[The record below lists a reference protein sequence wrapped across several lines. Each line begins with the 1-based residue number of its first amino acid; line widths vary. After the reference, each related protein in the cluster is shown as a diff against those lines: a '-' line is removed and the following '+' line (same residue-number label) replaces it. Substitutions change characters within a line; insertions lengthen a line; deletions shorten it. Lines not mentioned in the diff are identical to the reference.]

1 MNIGVLALQGAVSE
15 HRLALE
21 ACGVRAREVRTP
33 HDLVEIEGL
42 VVPGG
47 ESTTLRHLLRNAGLW
62 ESLLVWEKP
71 ILGTCAGAIL
81 LGSCDDETLGKM
93 ELQLNR
99 NAYGRQQE
107 SFEARIRLDEGDPF
121 PGVFIRAPGV
131 TATSGACRP
140 QSCGPLLGIMAKS
153 RDLDL
158 GTMRTVDSS
167 YYRQPPLLPTP
178 NNPKSLPATIGWVL

>member
-21 ACGVRAREVRTP
+21 ACGARAREVRTP
-33 HDLVEIEGL
+33 HDLAEIEGL

-47 ESTTLRHLLRNAGLW
+47 ESTTLRLLLRNAGLW

-140 QSCGPLLGIMAKS
+140 IAWHNGNIVGA
-153 RDLDL
+153 
-158 GTMRTVDSS
+158 V
-167 YYRQPPLLPTP
+167 QPPHMALTFHPELTGDRRLHQRWLEMVPR
-178 NNPKSLPATIGWVL
+178 

>member
-93 ELQLNR
+93 ELKLDR

-107 SFEARIRLDEGDPF
+107 SFEARIRLDEGAPF
-121 PGVFIRAPGV
+121 PGVFIRAPGI

-140 QSCGPLLGIMAKS
+140 IAWHNGNIVGA
-153 RDLDL
+153 
-158 GTMRTVDSS
+158 V
-167 YYRQPPLLPTP
+167 QPPHMALTFHPELTGDRRLHQRWLEMIPR
-178 NNPKSLPATIGWVL
+178 